1 MDDQSNIGGILGKFR
16 QRLRNIRILRSKKK
30 INNDEFIKER
40 IDDIRV
46 TIRKE
51 PVNNYKKVKNKG
63 IDNTKKE
70 IPVKD
75 RQTSDVIVDI
85 KNTSQ
90 DRNYRKKKVGIN
102 VDNNKINV
110 IKNDEVKNDKLDLNI
125 KNNNVNDLSKDNV
138 DNNNKFN
145 KESNNDKSVPVRRK
159 LHLKK
164 GISSE
169 KQELLN
175 NLGIEIINKLKSS
188 FEDKIDELDVLE
200 SELYFLGKEL
210 KNELELKK
218 VKELRNKINE
228 LIRHIN
234 EIIEQYNLYK
244 KNYYIENVIGIDDN
258 VLMDDIIN
266 YRCLLDSLDDQKK
279 FVKEYKALEEF
290 GKLYCSL
297 KSVKNDAE
305 KLILDNEEKINEFD
319 IRDKKYNNIK
329 LEMIPVNEI
338 NKKCSLEIARQNK
351 YFLDLMNK
359 IDTINSE
366 EYVTRHMN
374 GIGDLVAQSLRYM
387 GLLILS
393 PLKGLIPSIAIETL
407 NTKMM
412 IKNIYNNI
420 HMEEVKHI
428 HYSAINYDSE
438 LNHHLCSI
446 DYTEELLND
455 TLSDIERLKED
466 FMLQYDSRISGYED
480 TLKNILKIE
489 NNIKHNQNRVNIIK
503 NNLKSSKKINDEK
516 MIKVRNLNNN

>member
-1 MDDQSNIGGILGKFR
+1 MDDQGNVGGILGKFR

-46 TIRKE
+46 TIHKE
-51 PVNNYKKVKNKG
+51 PVNNYKNSKNKG

-70 IPVKD
+70 ILVND
-75 RQTSDVIVDI
+75 RNISDVIVDI
-85 KNTSQ
+85 RNTSQ
-90 DRNYRKKKVGIN
+90 DRNYNKKKVGIN
-102 VDNNKINV
+102 VDNKKINV
-110 IKNDEVKNDKLDLNI
+110 IQKDEVKNDEI
-125 KNNNVNDLSKDNV
+125 KNNNVNNESDNNKLSKDI
-138 DNNNKFN
+138 NKV
-145 KESNNDKSVPVRRK
+145 KVVPVRRK

-169 KQELLN
+169 KEELLK
-175 NLGIEIINKLKSS
+175 NLGIEIINKIKSS

-210 KNELELKK
+210 ENELEIKK
-218 VKELRNKINE
+218 VKELKEKINK
-228 LIRHIN
+228 LVKHIN
-234 EIIEQYNLYK
+234 GIIEQYNLYK

-258 VLMDDIIN
+258 LLLDDIIN

-279 FVKEYKALEEF
+279 FVKDYKALEEF

-297 KSVKNDAE
+297 KSVKSDAE

-338 NKKCSLEIARQNK
+338 NKKCSLEIDKQNK
-351 YFLDLMNK
+351 KLKDLMNK
-359 IDTINSE
+359 IDTIDSR

-374 GIGDLVAQSLRYM
+374 GIGDLISQSLRYM
-387 GLLILS
+387 GLLVLS
-393 PLKGLIPSIAIETL
+393 PLKGLIPSIAVETL
-407 NTKMM
+407 NTRMM
-412 IKNIYNNI
+412 IKNIYNNL

-446 DYTEELLND
+446 DYTEDLLND

-466 FMLQYDSRISGYED
+466 FMLQYDSRISGYDE

-489 NNIKHNQNRVNIIK
+489 DNIRHNQNRVNIIK
-503 NNLKSSKKINDEK
+503 NNLKRSKKINEEK
-516 MIKVRNLNNN
+516 MIKVRKLNNN

>member
-30 INNDEFIKER
+30 INKDEFIKER
-40 IDDIRV
+40 IGDIRV

-70 IPVKD
+70 VSENNRNI
-75 RQTSDVIVDI
+75 SDVIVDI

-90 DRNYRKKKVGIN
+90 DRNYRRKKVGIN

-110 IKNDEVKNDKLDLNI
+110 IKNDEFKNDKLDLNI
-125 KNNNVNDLSKDNV
+125 KNNNVN
-138 DNNNKFN
+138 NNNKFN
-145 KESNNDKSVPVRRK
+145 KESNKDKAVPVRRK

-200 SELYFLGKEL
+200 SELFFLGKEL
-210 KNELELKK
+210 ENELELKK
-218 VKELRNKINE
+218 VKELKDRINE
-228 LIRHIN
+228 LVKHIN
-234 EIIEQYNLYK
+234 GIIEQYNLYK
-244 KNYYIENVIGIDDN
+244 KNYYIDNVIDIDDN

-266 YRCLLDSLDDQKK
+266 YRCLLDSFDEQKK

-305 KLILDNEEKINEFD
+305 KLILDNEEKIQEFD
-319 IRDKKYNNIK
+319 IRDKRYDDIK
-329 LEMIPVNEI
+329 IGMIPVNEI
-338 NKKCSLEIARQNK
+338 NKKCSLEINKQNK
-351 YFLDLMNK
+351 YFVDLMNK
-359 IDTINSE
+359 VGTINSE

-374 GIGDLVAQSLRYM
+374 GIGDLIGQSLRYM

-393 PLKGLIPSIAIETL
+393 PLKGLIPSIAVQTL

-412 IKNIYNNI
+412 IKNIYDNL

-438 LNHHLCSI
+438 LNYHLCSV
-446 DYTEELLND
+446 DYTENLLND
-455 TLSDIERLKED
+455 TLMDIEKLKED
-466 FMLQYDSRISGYED
+466 FMLQYDSRIPGYED
-480 TLKNILKIE
+480 TLKNIQRIE
-489 NNIKHNQNRVNIIK
+489 NNIKHNQNRINVIK
-503 NNLKSSKKINDEK
+503 NNLKRSKKINEEK
-516 MIKVRNLNNN
+516 MIKVRNLNSN